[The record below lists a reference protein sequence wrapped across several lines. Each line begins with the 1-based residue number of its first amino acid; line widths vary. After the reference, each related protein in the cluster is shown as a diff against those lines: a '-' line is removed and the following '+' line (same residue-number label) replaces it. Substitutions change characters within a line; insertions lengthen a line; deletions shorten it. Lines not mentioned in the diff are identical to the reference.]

1 MRNWGDISGR
11 PARPSRH
18 SEAPEGPW
26 ESVPP
31 VGEIRIATS
40 GLRPSSQGRI
50 MVQHLRRGGLW
61 PPALPADAMDVGRG
75 IPDAPPIMRAPRSRP
90 RPASL
95 GPLGQ
100 FTSSRA
106 TKNAPCR
113 AGACPRRRLCVLL
126 SMFSVGAAFGRPA
139 GQATMII
146 CVGRD
151 DSARRPR
158 GRLPDP
164 PGLFAPFGTRRG
176 GACPSR
182 RFCTAPFDLGEFR
195 RPGGE

>member
-1 MRNWGDISGR
+1 MAAHGR
-11 PARPSRH
+11 TVCAPTKRDVHPRRLCH

-31 VGEIRIATS
+31 VREIRIATS

-61 PPALPADAMDVGRG
+61 PPGRTG
-75 IPDAPPIMRAPRSRP
+75 NNDHLRGARPLDAPPIMRAPRSRP

-106 TKNAPCR
+106 KKNAPCR

-126 SMFSVGAAFGRPA
+126 SMFSVGAAPCGRPP
-139 GQATMII
+139 GIVCCKGTG
-146 CVGRD
+146 GRALRAPTGND
-151 DSARRPR
+151 IHAARRAR
-158 GRLPDP
+158 P
-164 PGLFAPFGTRRG
+164 PGRAVFPHRAFCTRRR
-176 GACPSR
+176 AH
-182 RFCTAPFDLGEFR
+182 T
-195 RPGGE
+195 